1 MNDRSLQTAIEPRI
15 SIAEFEAAEVDVE
28 AFTHE
33 SHVYLAWRYLAET
46 TLPDT
51 LKRYSAAL
59 KRLTKKLGV
68 ESKYHETITWFFVFA
83 IAERCNEQT
92 AGNWAAFKSAN
103 PDLVANAKT
112 LLNRHYSRERLATPE
127 ACRQFVL
134 PDRAP
139 LA

>member
-1 MNDRSLQTAIEPRI
+1 MEPTI
-15 SIAEFEAAEVDVE
+15 SIAEFEAAEVD
-28 AFTHE
+28 AKNFTHE

-68 ESKYHETITWFFVFA
+68 ESKYNETITWFFVFA
-83 IAERCNEQT
+83 IAERCNGHT
-92 AGNWAAFKSAN
+92 ARNWAAFKSAN
-103 PDLVANAKT
+103 PDLVANANT